1 MDYVVVISLCFFL
14 QNVYVR
20 FQTLNDLWKC
30 LPADLVPFS
39 DQWTH
44 IEIVILMENTPLL
57 HAELCDLL
65 KMFTLGYGRMLLSFF
80 IFSFINMLFS
90 VYIVLNSYEL
100 SGSKANA
107 NVFKNMLMLSIYAQC
122 VTFLMSII
130 TFVSFINKKRLEM
143 ISYLRLYRIS
153 ILHLDIK
160 RQIKMFMNQISVCY
174 SDQISAFGFF
184 DINLNLVTSWNYN
197 IGTNEKSPNDIETKQ

>member
-44 IEIVILMENTPLL
+44 IEIVILMENTRLL

-65 KMFTLGYGRMLLSFF
+65 KMFTLGYGTMLLSFF
-80 IFSFINMLFS
+80 IFSFNNMLFS
-90 VYIVLNSYEL
+90 VYVVLNSYEL
-100 SGSKANA
+100 SGSNANT

-197 IGTNEKSPNDIETKQ
+197 IDTNERSPYDIETKQ